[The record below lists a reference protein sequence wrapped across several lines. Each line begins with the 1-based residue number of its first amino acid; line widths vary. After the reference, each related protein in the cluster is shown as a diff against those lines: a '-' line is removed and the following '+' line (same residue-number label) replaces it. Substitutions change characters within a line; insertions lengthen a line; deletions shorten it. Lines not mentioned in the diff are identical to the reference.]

1 MSPCN
6 SLAMSGKIIERKLIY
21 CMEIVWLLCL
31 YNLYKRQ
38 SVILNGM
45 LFIDCHVLSCD
56 QCIII
61 AAIFKTGTSV
71 VLTMIK
77 TV

>member
-1 MSPCN
+1 
-6 SLAMSGKIIERKLIY
+6 
-21 CMEIVWLLCL
+21 MEIVWLLCL

-38 SVILNGM
+38 SVLLKGM
-45 LFIDCHVLSCD
+45 PFIDWPVLSCD

-61 AAIFKTGTSV
+61 AAIFKTRTSV

-77 TV
+77 HFNILTGIGLMMYHLIATN